1 MFYVM
6 IHDQIL
12 IIDNSQQHL
21 HQYRFVLFCCK
32 CLRGAATLIVFR
44 LNVNLRR
51 VPRGSILIEKK
62 KKRKMSGM
70 EGLRFFNTHQTFK
83 HMNVFTDVGLCL
95 AIRIT

>member
-1 MFYVM
+1 MIMFYVM

-21 HQYRFVLFCCK
+21 HQYLFVCFAVNVF
-32 CLRGAATLIVFR
+32 GAQQHSIVFR

-62 KKRKMSGM
+62 KEKKNVNGRSGF
-70 EGLRFFNTHQTFK
+70 LTHQTF
-83 HMNVFTDVGLCL
+83 
-95 AIRIT
+95 

>member
-21 HQYRFVLFCCK
+21 HQYLLFCCK
-32 CLRGAATLIVFR
+32 ILRGAATLIVFR

-62 KKRKMSGM
+62 KAKEKCQEWKVSGF
-70 EGLRFFNTHQTFK
+70 LIPIKLLN
-83 HMNVFTDVGLCL
+83 
-95 AIRIT
+95 I

>member
-1 MFYVM
+1 MIMFYVM

-21 HQYRFVLFCCK
+21 LYINIFLYCFAVNVF
-32 CLRGAATLIVFR
+32 GAQQHSIVFR

-62 KKRKMSGM
+62 KEKK
-70 EGLRFFNTHQTFK
+70 
-83 HMNVFTDVGLCL
+83 NVRNGKVGFLN
-95 AIRIT
+95 I